1 MSAPAVPPSPST
13 PPGPVGARDDRH
25 DRTPRTDRTERAR
38 GGAGRPPRRVLISG
52 ATSGIGYACAE
63 YLVSRGDPVW
73 VLGSSPDGVKAVQE
87 QLRLAGASVCD
98 VSVEGDVIDAVH
110 AAQEAMGGIEGVF
123 VNAGIDGEGLP
134 ATELDA
140 SHFRRVMDVNVL
152 GAFLVARTALLGR
165 EPPSSIVFNASV
177 NALRPELN
185 FLEYNASKAAVVSM
199 AKSLALEVSRRGV
212 AVTAL
217 CPGYFPTR
225 MTAPYLDDPG
235 VSQEL
240 LARIP
245 AGRFGDLAEIAALVD
260 FLLSP
265 QAAFMT
271 GSVVS
276 MDGGASI

>member
-1 MSAPAVPPSPST
+1 VSAPSVPPAPSA
-13 PPGPVGARDDRH
+13 PPGPGAL
-25 DRTPRTDRTERAR
+25 TDRTT
-38 GGAGRPPRRVLISG
+38 GGGSGSPPRRVLISG
-52 ATSGIGYACAE
+52 GTSGIGYACAE
-63 YLVSRGDPVW
+63 YLVSRGDRVW
-73 VLGSSPDGVKAVQE
+73 VLGSSRDGVKAAQA
-87 QLRLAGASVCD
+87 QIGLAGASVCD
-98 VSVEGDVIDAVH
+98 VSAEGDVVNAV
-110 AAQEAMGGIEGVF
+110 AAARAGMGGVDGVF

-134 ATELDA
+134 ATDLDA
-140 SHFRRVMDVNVL
+140 GHFRRVMDVNVL
-152 GAFLVARTALLGR
+152 GAFLVARAALRGPQ
-165 EPPSSIVFNASV
+165 PPSAIVFNASV
-177 NALRPELN
+177 NALRPELH

-199 AKSLALEVSRRGV
+199 AKSLALEVSARGV
-212 AVTAL
+212 VVTAI

-235 VSQEL
+235 ISKEL

-276 MDGGASI
+276 IDGGASI